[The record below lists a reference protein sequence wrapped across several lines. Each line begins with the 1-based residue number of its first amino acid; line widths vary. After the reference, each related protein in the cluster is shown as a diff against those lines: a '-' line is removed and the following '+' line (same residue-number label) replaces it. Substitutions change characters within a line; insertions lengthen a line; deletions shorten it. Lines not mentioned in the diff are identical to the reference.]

1 MYTLVNACTN
11 QYLHTYCIDA
21 SRPIKRRKLRSDVW
35 KEFEPIYEG
44 NLVVQAKC
52 IHCLELLSATRDNGR
67 SACRSHLKVCKERT
81 RMNQLVESMNTGL
94 SPDSLALKNWKFDQE
109 VSRKAMVNFIVL
121 QELPF
126 SLVDH
131 APFQKFIA
139 TLNPWFTIVS
149 RTTVAEDIMSSYE
162 DRRLALRETIKN
174 SNSRVC
180 LTADL
185 WTSNQN
191 LGYLCIT
198 CHFIDNDWMLQKRI
212 IGFGLVA
219 SPHDG
224 FTLFNALLKCL
235 QEWKLEH
242 KVFSI
247 TLDNAKNNNNM
258 VGSLRKNLSERHLML
273 GNGDLLHM
281 RCVAHVLNLIVK
293 EGFKVIDGATD
304 RIRDSVKYIRSSQAR
319 KQRFE
324 EIIVQLGISCEKRPS
339 LDVPT
344 RWNSTYLM
352 PKSAIEYRAV
362 FDVMESQDPNYMDKP
377 SNTDWNMADLLCNV
391 FKPFYDA
398 TNVVSGTLY
407 PTTNHCFHVLWEVK
421 GKIETLESNTDI
433 SIAVM
438 ASKMKLK
445 FQKYWD
451 ICLL

>member
-1 MYTLVNACTN
+1 
-11 QYLHTYCIDA
+11 
-21 SRPIKRRKLRSDVW
+21 
-35 KEFEPIYEG
+35 
-44 NLVVQAKC
+44 
-52 IHCLELLSATRDNGR
+52 
-67 SACRSHLKVCKERT
+67 
-81 RMNQLVESMNTGL
+81 
-94 SPDSLALKNWKFDQE
+94 
-109 VSRKAMVNFIVL
+109 
-121 QELPF
+121 
-126 SLVDH
+126 
-131 APFQKFIA
+131 
-139 TLNPWFTIVS
+139 
-149 RTTVAEDIMSSYE
+149 
-162 DRRLALRETIKN
+162 
-174 SNSRVC
+174 
-180 LTADL
+180 
-185 WTSNQN
+185 
-191 LGYLCIT
+191 
-198 CHFIDNDWMLQKRI
+198 MLQKRI

-235 QEWKLEH
+235 QERKLEH

-258 VGSLRKNLSERHLML
+258 VGSLRKNLLERHLML

-293 EGFKVIDGATD
+293 ERFKVIDGATD

-319 KQRFE
+319 KQHFE
-324 EIIVQLGISCEKRPS
+324 EIIVQLGISYEKRPS

-352 PKSAIEYRAV
+352 LKSAIEYRAV

-407 PTTNHCFHVLWEVK
+407 PTTTNHCFHVLWEVK
-421 GKIETLESNTDI
+421 EKIETLESNTDI

-445 FQKYWD
+445 F
-451 ICLL
+451 